1 MDEPVA
7 MDYLGNPSRP
17 LAVQFEG
24 DGVMVEDVDLK
35 SWFEGGEIVE
45 FD

>member
-1 MDEPVA
+1 MDELVA
-7 MDYLGNPSRP
+7 MDYSGNPSRP
-17 LAVQFEG
+17 LAVQSEG

-35 SWFEGGEIVE
+35 SWLEGGEIVE